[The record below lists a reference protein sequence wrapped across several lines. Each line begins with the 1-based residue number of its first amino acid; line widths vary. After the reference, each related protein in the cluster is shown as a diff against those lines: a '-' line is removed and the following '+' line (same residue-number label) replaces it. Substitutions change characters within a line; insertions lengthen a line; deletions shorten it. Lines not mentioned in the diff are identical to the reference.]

1 MFLTSLDI
9 TVNVALPN
17 ITDSFGTDAVT
28 IQWIIILYVGSST
41 AMHLGLGGAADAF
54 GLKRMFVLGLIAYT
68 LAVVAIGF
76 AQSLGAVFGL
86 RVFQALGNGLLMA
99 LAPAIV
105 TYLFPAEFRGRA
117 LGIMAALGT
126 LGMMVGSLGGGA
138 LVDAF
143 GWRAIFLG
151 RAPLCLAAIAFST
164 ALLKLPDTSPSP
176 SRKMGRY
183 FANRHSGAGRNPESR
198 DERCVS
204 CLNRHSGAGRNPESR
219 DERCISCLNR
229 HSGAGRNPESKDK
242 RFISYPPFLAP
253 LSERVTSLI
262 PRPPRGFD
270 AWGATTLFT
279 AVGALIL
286 MLSLGGRHGWTAAY
300 VPLLGVISLASVAAF
315 IAVERRAE
323 RPVLQLSVLRNR
335 VLAPALVVSILA
347 MVSTFVNWFLLPFF
361 VVESLGASASVWGL
375 LLMLMTIATA
385 MSAPLGG
392 WLSDRWHPAYTITA
406 GLVAATVAMV
416 ALAFMDQRSSVL
428 HVALGLIGVGVGTG
442 LFQSANANLIMGN
455 MPPDRLGMG
464 GGVMGLSR
472 GLGTVFSVA
481 IMGAIF
487 SARVTAREAT
497 LPEDQ
502 AFIQAFQDTYRI
514 ATALGL
520 TAIAVSCTIWPKF
533 QKHSRRPRP

>member
-68 LAVVAIGF
+68 VAVIAIGF

-151 RAPLCLAAIAFST
+151 RAPLCLAAIAFSA
-164 ALLKLPDTSPSP
+164 ALLKLPDDSTRPRAVAS
-176 SRKMGRY
+176 
-183 FANRHSGAGRNPESR
+183 H
-198 DERCVS
+198 
-204 CLNRHSGAGRNPESR
+204 
-219 DERCISCLNR
+219 
-229 HSGAGRNPESKDK
+229 
-242 RFISYPPFLAP
+242 AP
-253 LSERVTSLI
+253 LRSLL
-262 PRPPRGFD
+262 GVFD
-270 AWGATTLFT
+270 AWGAATLFT

-300 VPLLGVISLASVAAF
+300 VPLLGVVSLVSLAAF

-323 RPVLQLSVLRNR
+323 RPVLQLSLLRNR

-416 ALAFMDQRSSVL
+416 ALAFMDQRSSVV
-428 HVALGLIGVGVGTG
+428 HVALGLIGVGIGTG

-481 IMGAIF
+481 IMGASF
-487 SARVTAREAT
+487 SARVTIREAT

-514 ATALGL
+514 AVALGL
-520 TAIAVSCTIWPKF
+520 TAIAVSCAIWPPLLKRG
-533 QKHSRRPRP
+533 SRPG

>member
-17 ITDSFGTDAVT
+17 ITDSLGTDAVT

-68 LAVVAIGF
+68 VAVVAIGF
-76 AQSLGAVFGL
+76 AQSLGVVFGL
-86 RVFQALGNGLLMA
+86 RVFQAVGNGLLMA

-105 TYLFPAEFRGRA
+105 TYLFPPEFRGRA

-138 LVDAF
+138 LVDAL

-151 RAPLCLAAIAFST
+151 RAPLCLAAIAFSA
-164 ALLKLPDTSPSP
+164 ALLRLPDDSMEK
-176 SRKMGRY
+176 RRG
-183 FANRHSGAGRNPESR
+183 G
-198 DERCVS
+198 ERGGS
-204 CLNRHSGAGRNPESR
+204 
-219 DERCISCLNR
+219 
-229 HSGAGRNPESKDK
+229 
-242 RFISYPPFLAP
+242 
-253 LSERVTSLI
+253 
-262 PRPPRGFD
+262 RGFD
-270 AWGATTLFT
+270 AWGAATLFS

-300 VPLLGVISLASVAAF
+300 VPVLGVVSVVSVVAF
-315 IAVERRAE
+315 VAVERRAE

-335 VLAPALVVSILA
+335 TLAPALVVSMLA

-385 MSAPLGG
+385 LSAPLGG
-392 WLSDRWHPAYTITA
+392 WLSDRWHPAYTITG

-416 ALAFMDQRSSVL
+416 ALAFMGQSSSVV

-455 MPPDRLGMG
+455 MPADRLGMG
-464 GGVMGLSR
+464 GGIMGLSR

-487 SARVTAREAT
+487 SARVGLREAS

-502 AFIQAFQDTYRI
+502 AFILAFQDTYRI
-514 ATALGL
+514 AVVIGVA
-520 TAIAVSCTIWPKF
+520 AIAVSCAIWPVF
-533 QKHSRRPRP
+533 SRSGRR